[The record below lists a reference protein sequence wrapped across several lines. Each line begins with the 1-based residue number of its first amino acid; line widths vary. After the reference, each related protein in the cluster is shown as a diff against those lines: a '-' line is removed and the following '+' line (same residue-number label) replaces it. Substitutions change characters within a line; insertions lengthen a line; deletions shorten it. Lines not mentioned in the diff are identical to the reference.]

1 MRDIYPR
8 TEQLSTVINDPRVS
22 GVIKEHGGKLYMI
35 EKQWKKACDELFEAF
50 KCYQEVANS
59 NAKTI
64 LKYVILASII
74 SESEI
79 NYAETQEAKVYQED
93 KEIGALCTPLASIRP
108 PKCSKCNEVS
118 KRRRRSKPI
127 KVYVSL
133 ISLQMMIAVFRQWL
147 VTYQILSNLL
157 SNDL

>member
-1 MRDIYPR
+1 
-8 TEQLSTVINDPRVS
+8 
-22 GVIKEHGGKLYMI
+22 MI

-93 KEIGALCTPLASIRP
+93 KEIGALMNL
-108 PKCSKCNEVS
+108 
-118 KRRRRSKPI
+118 
-127 KVYVSL
+127 
-133 ISLQMMIAVFRQWL
+133 RQA
-147 VTYQILSNLL
+147 YEKDDYNDIFDILSKVKKDDFMNK
-157 SNDL
+157 